1 MQEFHDRVAV
11 ITGGASGI
19 GLGIARR
26 CAREGM
32 RVVLA
37 DIERDALAQAE
48 AELRALGAQTLAV
61 VADVS
66 KAAEVEAL
74 SRQALEAFG
83 AVHLLCNNA
92 GVGAGGAIW
101 EGPLSDWE
109 WVMGVNLWGVIYGVR
124 VFVPIM
130 LAQDTPC
137 HIVNTAS
144 IAGLIDGPGLGIYK
158 VTKHA
163 VVTLSE
169 TLYHE
174 LALRGS
180 KVHVSVLC
188 PEWVNTRMMDSA
200 RNRPAELPPEPAAP
214 DPMAQAVEQMMR
226 QAVAQGMPPDQV
238 ADRVFAAIRDEQ
250 LYIITHPETKKLIQR
265 RMENML
271 SERNPKP
278 LE

>member
-1 MQEFHDRVAV
+1 MQEFRDRVAV

-37 DIERDALAQAE
+37 DIEPAALAQAE
-48 AELRALGAQTLAV
+48 AELRAMGAQTRTV

-74 SRQALEAFG
+74 ARQALEAFG

-92 GVGAGGAIW
+92 GVGAGAAIW

-130 LAQDTPC
+130 LGQDTPC

-188 PEWVNTRMMDSA
+188 PEWVNTRIMDSA
-200 RNRPAELPPEPAAP
+200 RNRPAELQDAPAAP
-214 DPMAQAVEQMMR
+214 DPMAQAIEQMMR
-226 QAVAQGMPPDQV
+226 QAVEQGMSPDQV
-238 ADRVFAAIRDEQ
+238 AERVFAAIRDEQ
-250 LYIITHPETKKLIQR
+250 LYIITHPETKKMIQR

-271 SERNPKP
+271 SERNPN
-278 LE
+278 LL